1 MLRGM
6 NRLRFYDFA
15 LLSLLSSTSCVN
27 DRLEKGLP
35 TAKVCRPWQTT
46 NAQRHVPEPNAR
58 SVDFLG
64 IIDCTSIIERL
75 LA

>member
-6 NRLRFYDFA
+6 KRLRFYDFV
-15 LLSLLSSTSCVN
+15 LLSLSSSTSCVS

-35 TAKVCRPWQTT
+35 TAKVCRPWQTKS
-46 NAQRHVPEPNAR
+46 AEGHVPEPNAR
-58 SVDFLG
+58 FVDFLG
-64 IIDCTSIIERL
+64 INDCTSIIERL